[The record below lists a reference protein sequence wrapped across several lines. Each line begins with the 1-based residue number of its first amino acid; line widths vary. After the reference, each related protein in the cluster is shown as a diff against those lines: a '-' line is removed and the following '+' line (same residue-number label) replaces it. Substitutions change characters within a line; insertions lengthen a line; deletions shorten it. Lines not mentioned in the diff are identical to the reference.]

1 MSDQKKPPF
10 AWFVAISAVMLAA
23 VLAYELDQSIALHKE
38 LGELVLEQDSIISK
52 LQLEIDS
59 LQVKQEIEN

>member
-52 LQLEIDS
+52 LHLEIDS